1 MTRKE
6 RAKIVFQELKLLYPN
21 AYCEL
26 NYTNPLELLIATIL
40 SAQCTDKRVNIVTA
54 VLFKRFKNVNEFAV
68 ADYDEVS
75 AIVNS
80 TGFFRQKAKNI
91 IATAKIILEEHCG
104 IVPNELEKL
113 VKLPGVGRKTA
124 NVVLGNAFNLPGLP
138 VDTHVKRVTNRIGLT
153 KQTDPEKIEYE
164 LHQLYQPS
172 EWCLLSHTLIF
183 HGRRICDARNP
194 QCGAC
199 SISSFCKSSLEPLS
213 NN

>member
-1 MTRKE
+1 M
-6 RAKIVFQELKLLYPN
+6 IVLMNGEKMMYNVFKDIPEVAWQIWDLSEKP
-21 AYCEL
+21 
-26 NYTNPLELLIATIL
+26 TTLIL
-40 SAQCTDKRVNIVTA
+40 DKPR
-54 VLFKRFKNVNEFAV
+54 NV
-68 ADYDEVS
+68 
-75 AIVNS
+75 
-80 TGFFRQKAKNI
+80 AKNI